1 MEPEA
6 RYTLI
11 GTALLILL
19 AALISVLIWLARGG
33 SQDQWRNYSI
43 YFEKQ
48 SLDGLQIGGDVT
60 MRGVK
65 VGRVERY
72 EIMRNNINRVHVL
85 DSVDANTP
93 VSTNTSAIVTRNIL
107 TGIARIDLMTPEK
120 PGPELTRSIADEPYP
135 VIAEGKS
142 EFDEITGTV
151 SRVTQIAESFLGKA
165 DNLLAQENQAKLVAL
180 IDSLRRLSQHL
191 DQRVE
196 RIDQVALA
204 VTAAAAQFELASRNT
219 AEAASKIS
227 ASVPALSTQTQTTL
241 QEFSD
246 MARVLREQTE
256 RLSGR
261 LDNTADSAQ
270 RQLAVTA
277 RELRASAELIARAA
291 DRLQEPRAALLG
303 PGDSQLGPGEK
314 LK

>member
-11 GTALLILL
+11 GAALLVLV
-19 AALISVLIWLARGG
+19 AALVSVLIWLARGG

-60 MRGVK
+60 MRGIK
-65 VGRVERY
+65 VGRVEQY
-72 EIMRNNINRVHVL
+72 EIMRSNINRVHVL
-85 DSVDANTP
+85 VSVNANTP
-93 VSTNTSAIVTRNIL
+93 VSTNTVAIVTRNIL

-120 PGPELTRSIADEPYP
+120 PGAALAQVVQGESYP

-151 SRVTQIAESFLGKA
+151 SRVTQLAESFLGKA
-165 DNLLAQENQAKLVAL
+165 DNLLAQQNQAKLVAL
-180 IDSLRRLSQHL
+180 IESLQRLSQHL
-191 DQRVE
+191 DQRVG
-196 RIDQVALA
+196 RVDQVAIA
-204 VTAAAAQFELASRNT
+204 VTAAATQFELASRNT
-219 AEAASKIS
+219 AGAADKINV
-227 ASVPALSTQTQTTL
+227 AVPAISTQTQATL
-241 QEFSD
+241 QEFAHT
-246 MARVLREQTE
+246 ARALREQTE
-256 RLSGR
+256 RLVGR
-261 LDNTADSAQ
+261 LDNAADSAQ

-303 PGDSQLGPGEK
+303 PGEAQLGPGEK

>member
-11 GTALLILL
+11 GAALLLL
-19 AALISVLIWLARGG
+19 VAALISVLIWLARGG

-60 MRGVK
+60 MRGIK
-65 VGRVERY
+65 VGRVEQY
-72 EIMRNNINRVHVL
+72 EIMRSNINRVHVL
-85 DSVDANTP
+85 VSVNANTP
-93 VSTNTSAIVTRNIL
+93 VSTNTVAIVTRNIL

-120 PGPELTRSIADEPYP
+120 PGAALTQVVQGESYP

-151 SRVTQIAESFLGKA
+151 SRVTQLAESFLGKA
-165 DNLLAQENQAKLVAL
+165 DNLLAQQNQAKLVAL
-180 IDSLRRLSQHL
+180 IENLRRLTQHL
-191 DQRVE
+191 DQRVG
-196 RIDQVALA
+196 RIDEVAVA
-204 VTAAAAQFELASRNT
+204 VTMAATQFELASRNT
-219 AEAASKIS
+219 ADAAKKIS
-227 ASVPALSTQTQTTL
+227 GAVPELSAQTQATL
-241 QEFSD
+241 QEFAHT
-246 MARVLREQTE
+246 ARLLREQTE
-256 RLSGR
+256 RLGGR
-261 LDNTADSAQ
+261 LDNATDTAQ

-291 DRLQEPRAALLG
+291 DRLQDPRAALLG
-303 PGDSQLGPGEK
+303 PREAQLGPGEK

>member
-11 GTALLILL
+11 GAALLVLV
-19 AALISVLIWLARGG
+19 AALVSVLIWLARGG

-60 MRGVK
+60 MRGIK
-65 VGRVERY
+65 VGRVEQY
-72 EIMRNNINRVHVL
+72 EIMRSNINRVHVL
-85 DSVDANTP
+85 VSVNANTP
-93 VSTNTSAIVTRNIL
+93 VSTNTVAIVTRNIL

-120 PGPELTRSIADEPYP
+120 PGAALTQVVQGESYP

-151 SRVTQIAESFLGKA
+151 SRVTQLAESFLGKA
-165 DNLLAQENQAKLVAL
+165 DNLLAQQNQAKLVAL
-180 IDSLRRLSQHL
+180 IESLQRLSQQL
-191 DQRVE
+191 DQRVG
-196 RIDQVALA
+196 RVDQVAIA
-204 VTAAAAQFELASRNT
+204 VTAAATQFELASRNT
-219 AEAASKIS
+219 AGAADKINV
-227 ASVPALSTQTQTTL
+227 AVPAISTQTQATL
-241 QEFSD
+241 QEFAHT
-246 MARVLREQTE
+246 ARALREQTE
-256 RLSGR
+256 RLGGR
-261 LDNTADSAQ
+261 LDNAADSAQ

-303 PGDSQLGPGEK
+303 PGEAQLGPGEK